1 MSTDGYD
8 ASRQAVEIAKAD
20 VPAIG
25 SATFVGL
32 GVYISTLPI
41 KEIGSIDQATAS
53 GRMLARYGR
62 PIKGAAAAPF
72 LLLGLYRLMN

>member
-1 MSTDGYD
+1 MSSCQD
-8 ASRQAVEIAKAD
+8 ATIVKAN
-20 VPAIG
+20 VPATG

-62 PIKGAAAAPF
+62 PIKGVAAAPF
-72 LLLGLYRLMN
+72 LLLGLYRLVN